1 MKPVATFIAI
11 VLVVS
16 PLAAID
22 ISPSRENIPDR
33 FRTGGGKRFS
43 IFAGDPERVQR
54 ANEIRFSDFSAELT
68 IDPPEISLA
77 ALRAAQTDLKPR
89 MQFRVFNNGKRS
101 YILSFPDAQRFDYII
116 LDPEGRLIYEWS
128 ADKMFVQ
135 AIGSSNVNPKERLS
149 YTDEMPLADKAGKLR
164 PGVYSVKAILA
175 NYPEITAEQTFRIVP

>member
-1 MKPVATFIAI
+1 MKYVATIIA
-11 VLVVS
+11 VLLGIP
-16 PLAAID
+16 PLAAVD
-22 ISPSRENIPDR
+22 ISPSRENIPER

-54 ANEIRFSDFSAELT
+54 ANEIRFSDFSAEVT

-77 ALRAAQTDLKPR
+77 ALRANSLELKPK
-89 MQFRVFNNGKRS
+89 MLFRVFNNGKRN

-135 AIGSSNVNPKERLS
+135 AVGSSNVNPKERLTYS
-149 YTDEMPLADKAGKLR
+149 DEMPLAELVNKLR
-164 PGVYSVKAILA
+164 PGAYTVKAILA

>member
-1 MKPVATFIAI
+1 MKRMATIIATI
-11 VLVVS
+11 LTAT
-16 PLAAID
+16 PLLAID
-22 ISPSRENIPDR
+22 ISPSRENIPER

-54 ANEIRFSDFSAELT
+54 ANEIRFSDFSADLT
-68 IDPPEISLA
+68 IDPPELSLA
-77 ALRAAQTDLKPR
+77 ALRNPSTDLKPTL
-89 MQFRVFNNGKRS
+89 QFRVFNNGKRS

-135 AIGSSNVNPKERLS
+135 AVGSSNLNPKERLS
-149 YTDEMPLADKAGKLR
+149 YTDEMPLRDRAGQLR
-164 PGVYSVKAILA
+164 PGTYTVKAILA